1 MTFAYHG
8 FGNSGCSRNAIANG
22 MVPDKALVLKLT
34 WLLAFAGP
42 GFNVLTPGALE
53 REQFAAGALS
63 LNAKQKHCRPA
74 FGAVGSLDRIGMR
87 RGWLIL
93 GHRAATNLFDWRE
106 YQALSHRAHAK
117 GRPAI
122 SDFIT

>member
-1 MTFAYHG
+1 
-8 FGNSGCSRNAIANG
+8 

-63 LNAKQKHCRPA
+63 LNAKQQHRRPA
-74 FGAVGSLDRIGMR
+74 SGAVGSLDRIGMR
-87 RGWLIL
+87 RGWLMP
-93 GHRAATNLFDWRE
+93 GHRASLLFISLGIR
-106 YQALSHRAHAK
+106 LSVI
-117 GRPAI
+117 GRMPK
-122 SDFIT
+122 